1 MELGPKMYDLLIERL
16 EWCKT
21 SAGSIEDDYSAKFII
36 SKAFDKLMADILP
49 GVPGGMFI
57 TRFPYHRSRQPGLEN
72 SDFPPEP
79 IGWET
84 MKEMLASCVF
94 MPRHIDDENLFNERQ
109 DLR

>member
-1 MELGPKMYDLLIERL
+1 MYDLLVERI

-36 SKAFDKLMADILP
+36 SKAYDKLMDDILP

-57 TRFPYHRSRQPGLEN
+57 SRFPYHRSRQPGLED
-72 SDFPPEP
+72 SDSDSE
-79 IGWET
+79 INYGWET
-84 MKEMLASCVF
+84 MHEMLASCVY
-94 MPRHIDDENLFNERQ
+94 MERHIDDERQ